1 MASEIKPVSPAEAA
15 QLLEEGAL
23 YLDVRS
29 EPEFAEGHVPGAL
42 NVPLLHQRPGGM
54 QENPEFLKV
63 VEAAFAKDEKLVIG
77 CKSGGRSR
85 RAAKMLAQAGYSEL
99 SEMVAGFD
107 GGRDAFGRA
116 LPGWNKQNLPI
127 EAGAPSGQ
135 AYEDVKVRQRLQRDP
150 E

>member
-15 QLLEEGAL
+15 QLIENGAL

-29 EPEFAEGHVPGAL
+29 EPEFAAGHVPGAF
-42 NVPLLHQRPGGM
+42 NVPLLHQGPGGM
-54 QENPEFLKV
+54 QENPEFLQV
-63 VEAAFAKDEKLVIG
+63 IERAFAKDEMLVIG

-85 RAAKMLAQAGYSEL
+85 RAAKMMAEAGYSAM

-127 EAGAPSGQ
+127 ETGAPSGQ
-135 AYEDVKVRQRLQRDP
+135 TYSDVKGRQPRSLDRS
-150 E
+150 